1 MPTLFEITNEA
12 FATTCD
18 LKATDILLNQI
29 TSGYYMVKTNKN
41 PINTPPQPKTKNPW
55 QSNFLVIEDIETMN
69 PNETEDQ
76 CLVHNF

>member
-55 QSNFLVIEDIETMN
+55 QSNFFGN
-69 PNETEDQ
+69 RR
-76 CLVHNF
+76 H